1 MKISKRLGAAL
12 CVTALLMTAACSSQG
27 GEASSEGS
35 GLFGSDTAVSDT
47 QNSAENSP
55 SESSSESSAE
65 SPAESS
71 QESSTDTMAGWSF
84 REVAE
89 PSMPTEA
96 FTKRTDSELY
106 KDDFKTAAPYEA
118 FDFEKTKEL
127 LKADTR
133 FAGMQFVDAESEN
146 LKYNESKTGTDQIQ
160 PIKNVWFSVFSSDLE
175 KIKRGFSFVNTYDSY
190 TTDLAVSIH
199 TMQTYSLNDKPEL
212 YELTIRDR
220 SFTQDDI
227 FELAKSVFGESIAE
241 YLVYQPSKNGT
252 SATFDNMSKEIGNY
266 KLERDATN
274 DEYTYS
280 VTLSVHYRWKYDEVF
295 YSNGYK
301 PMTMDI
307 PISEMLETDLG
318 NTDYSKPETFLDKAL
333 SYGGS
338 ADPYKSTNVERSSL
352 TAINFSDGSKGMFFE
367 VSGRRISGDTSV
379 SIYDGG
385 AQGNMTEQLNNG
397 DRMFN
402 INGFFTR
409 NPDKSITV
417 HGFSLTLPTT
427 FVSTEHSGMDKVIE
441 NFELA
446 KKQADAMYKL
456 TADDHSRH
464 TDKTEEEPEDYLV
477 RERDYYYWIK
487 DLTLKVCGQ
496 DYPVSITIHSNGKTY
511 SNENRSEYFAYLSL
525 N

>member
-1 MKISKRLGAAL
+1 M
-12 CVTALLMTAACSSQG
+12 
-27 GEASSEGS
+27 
-35 GLFGSDTAVSDT
+35 
-47 QNSAENSP
+47 SAENSP
-55 SESSSESSAE
+55 VQSSSENGTNSSAESSTESSEE

-71 QESSTDTMAGWSF
+71 QEASSDTMAGWTF
-84 REVAE
+84 REVTE

-160 PIKNVWFSVFSSDLE
+160 PIKNVWFSVFDRELEDL
-175 KIKRGFSFVNTYDSY
+175 KHGFSFVNTYDSY

-241 YLVYQPSKNGT
+241 YLVYQPSKYGT

>member
-1 MKISKRLGAAL
+1 MSA
-12 CVTALLMTAACSSQG
+12 AACSSQG
-27 GEASSEGS
+27 GENSTDNGD
-35 GLFGSDTAVSDT
+35 LFGSDISVSDT
-47 QNSAENSP
+47 QSSAENSP
-55 SESSSESSAE
+55 VQSSSENGTNSSAESSTESSEE

-71 QESSTDTMAGWSF
+71 QEASSDTMAGWTF
-84 REVAE
+84 REVTE
-89 PSMPTEA
+89 PSMPTET

-106 KDDFKTAAPYEA
+106 KDDFKTATPYEA

-127 LKADTR
+127 LKADKR

-146 LKYNESKTGTDQIQ
+146 LRYNESKTGTNQVE

-175 KIKRGFSFVNTYDSY
+175 NIKNGLSYTSNYDSY

-199 TMQTYSLNDKPEL
+199 TMQTYSFNDKPEL

-227 FELAKSVFGESIAE
+227 FELAKNVFGENIAQ
-241 YLVYQPSKNGT
+241 YLVYQPSKYGS
-252 SATFDNMSKEIGNY
+252 SATYDNMSKEIGNY
-266 KLERDATN
+266 KLERDVTN

-280 VTLSVHYRWKYDEVF
+280 VTLSVHYRWRYDEVF

-307 PISEMLETDLG
+307 PISDMLDADLG

-338 ADPYKSTNVERSSL
+338 TDPYTSTSVERSKLTTISL
-352 TAINFSDGSKGMFFE
+352 SDGSKGTIFE
-367 VSGRRISGDTSV
+367 VVGHRISGDTSV

-397 DRMFN
+397 DRSFT
-402 INGFFTR
+402 IGGHFTR
-409 NPDKSITV
+409 NADNSISV
-417 HGFSLTLPTT
+417 HKFKLTLPTT
-427 FVSTEHSGMDKVIE
+427 YCSTAQAGMDKVMG

-446 KKQADAMYKL
+446 KKQADAILRL

-464 TDKTEEEPEDYLV
+464 TDMTKEDPADSLICE
-477 RERDYYYWIK
+477 REYYYWIK
-487 DLTLKVCGQ
+487 DLTIKVCGQ
-496 DYPVSITIHSNGKTY
+496 DYMTDLTIYSEGKTN
-511 SNENRSEYFAYLSL
+511 SNENKTEYYAYLSL